1 MVADI
6 HQIGK
11 RVPAGDLVHHAL
23 PGDMGIWYYGTM
35 ATIKRTFTFD
45 EATSIR
51 LDRTAYR
58 LSKPKSEVVREAIR
72 VYSEHIGLLSELERA
87 RMLATFDR
95 VVPSIPARPV
105 DDVEAELEQVRQ
117 ARRGGGRGSE
127 GESI

>member
-1 MVADI
+1 
-6 HQIGK
+6 
-11 RVPAGDLVHHAL
+11 
-23 PGDMGIWYYGTM
+23 M

-72 VYSEHIGLLSELERA
+72 VYSEQIGLLSEDERA

-95 VVPSIPARPV
+95 VVPSIPGRPLKE
-105 DDVEAELEQVRQ
+105 VEAELEEVRQ
-117 ARRGGGRGSE
+117 ARRGGGRVSE
-127 GESI
+127 GGESE

>member
-1 MVADI
+1 
-6 HQIGK
+6 
-11 RVPAGDLVHHAL
+11 
-23 PGDMGIWYYGTM
+23 M

-72 VYSEHIGLLSELERA
+72 VYSEQIGLLTEDERL

-95 VVPSIPARPV
+95 VVPSIPERPV
-105 DDVEAELEQVRQ
+105 EDVETELEEVRR
-117 ARRGGGRGSE
+117 ARRGGGRQSE
-127 GESI
+127 GESGE